1 MSNRIQQNPLEN
13 PWTYNRESFGTLA
26 QIIIAMVEANGNFYR
41 RQIEAAEAATT
52 ENSRQLRSL
61 LKKTGE
67 ISTALEQWS
76 GLFQSRMEN
85 FAEINKA
92 WSKITLATLTEMNE
106 LLGSSLPVSTGAKQK
121 KQKAE
126 SPIEATPAAR
136 ATPAAPL
143 PAGERR
149 FMATMIAFPER
160 RAAMLAKAEAKNAGA
175 RSHGNA
181 SARRSA

>member
-1 MSNRIQQNPLEN
+1 MSNRIQEDPVEN
-13 PWTYNRESFGTLA
+13 PWKFNRENFGTLA
-26 QIIIAMVEANGNFYR
+26 QIVIAMAEANGNFYK
-41 RQIEAAEAATT
+41 RQIEAAEAAAT
-52 ENSRQLRSL
+52 ENSRQFKSL
-61 LKKTGE
+61 LKKSGE

-92 WSKITLATLTEMNE
+92 WSRITLATLTEIND
-106 LLGSSLPVSTGAKQK
+106 LLGSSLPASAGGSQK

-126 SPIEATPAAR
+126 SPKEAAA
-136 ATPAAPL
+136 AAPL

-160 RAAMLAKAEAKNAGA
+160 RAAMLAKAEAKTAGA
-175 RSHGNA
+175 RSHGTA